1 MQSDEDLPLSLLA
14 LLGPKKPRTKKKLTP
29 RKKSEGKALAQV
41 PTRSSEV
48 IDLDEVS

>member
-29 RKKSEGKALAQV
+29 RKKSERAQV